1 MNLNSD
7 RRLEMNTLRKL
18 CNWYFSRKALPYW
31 GILAMDCTIVFLS
44 GLFVYYLQYGGLSF
58 ALHFWQVTF
67 GLCVCLV
74 LYVFAFFIFHTYHG
88 VMRYSGFVDLH
99 RVAYSTATA
108 SIGVCILHQIQ
119 VHGGFTPYLLIPRF
133 ENSLLLFIV
142 ATMLM
147 WCLRVFVKSLHDIS
161 RGDDSIQKVFIY
173 GCMQGGI
180 ALAKSIRNENPRR
193 YRLRGFIS
201 TDPSLNGSWLLGE
214 HVYLDDDNVVETMK
228 KYQVSTLLVSP
239 LQREKFITR
248 TTLIDALIKAGI
260 KILISPAEAVEWD
273 GKSDLSHKELREV
286 EIEDLLPRDKIEIDM
301 NAIGNML
308 RGKRILITGAA
319 GSIGSEMSRQVAKY
333 NPSELVLV
341 DQAETPMHDV
351 RLYMARNH
359 GDLKTWTIVGSITN
373 NKQMERIFS
382 KHKPEYVFHAAAYK
396 HVPMMEDNPAM
407 AVQNNIYGTRVI
419 ADLAVKYGTKKF
431 VMISTDKAVN
441 PTNVMGCSKRI
452 CEIYCQALNAEVQA
466 VQNGSSEQCSGSI
479 VGSSGSSGSS
489 EQCSGSIVGSNGS
502 NGSSGSRGLNGSQS
516 IEQIEQTKS
525 LNQTI
530 RPNGNIRRFSNISES
545 KGTLEAGLSDNQT
558 GGVQVRQSLC
568 PADSSISGICDGQ
581 HSGGI
586 RETREQ
592 GVQELP
598 VHSQGFLRRTEES
611 SDESSRCEL
620 HNGRDLQSD
629 VCGLQEAVNR
639 DNQLHQD
646 NQGFGIQGDKV
657 PVGLEPSEAIE
668 PLEPFE
674 PNKLR
679 QFDGSLPVTQFV
691 TTRFGNVLG
700 SNGSVIPIFKEQI
713 RKGGPVTVTHPDIIR
728 YFMLIP
734 EACRLVLQAG
744 TMGHGG
750 EIYVFDM
757 GKPVRIADLAQ
768 RMIDLSGAKNIKILY
783 TGLRDGEKL
792 YEELL
797 ASKENTIPTPH
808 PNIMVAQVPEYP
820 YEQALQNE
828 TELHRISKSFDEM
841 AIVKKMKEIVPEF
854 KSNNSK
860 YEILDV

>member
-1 MNLNSD
+1 
-7 RRLEMNTLRKL
+7 MNTLRKL

-44 GLFVYYLQYGGLSF
+44 GLFVYYLQHGGLSF

-301 NAIGNML
+301 DAIGNML

-382 KHKPEYVFHAAAYK
+382 EHKPEYVFHAAAYK

-452 CEIYCQALNAEVQA
+452 CEIYCQALNAH
-466 VQNGSSEQCSGSI
+466 
-479 VGSSGSSGSS
+479 
-489 EQCSGSIVGSNGS
+489 
-502 NGSSGSRGLNGSQS
+502 L
-516 IEQIEQTKS
+516 
-525 LNQTI
+525 
-530 RPNGNIRRFSNISES
+530 
-545 KGTLEAGLSDNQT
+545 
-558 GGVQVRQSLC
+558 RQ
-568 PADSSISGICDGQ
+568 
-581 HSGGI
+581 
-586 RETREQ
+586 
-592 GVQELP
+592 
-598 VHSQGFLRRTEES
+598 
-611 SDESSRCEL
+611 
-620 HNGRDLQSD
+620 
-629 VCGLQEAVNR
+629 QEAKNPS
-639 DNQLHQD
+639 L
-646 NQGFGIQGDKV
+646 QGGAG
-657 PVGLEPSEAIE
+657 VGC
-668 PLEPFE
+668 
-674 PNKLR
+674 
-679 QFDGSLPVTQFV
+679 QFV

-713 RKGGPVTVTHPDIIR
+713 RKGGPVTVTHKDIIR
-728 YFMLIP
+728 FFMLIP

-768 RMIDLSGAKNIKILY
+768 RMIDLSGAKGVEIQY

-792 YEELL
+792 YEEVLND
-797 ASKENTIPTPH
+797 AEQTKPTSH
-808 PNIMVAQVPEYP
+808 PKIMVAQVREYP
-820 YEQALQNE
+820 YSLALQNE
-828 TELHRISKSFDEM
+828 IDLYELSIHSDDMS
-841 AIVKKMKEIVPEF
+841 IVKKMKEIVPEY
-854 KSNNSK
+854 KSQHSK
-860 YEILDV
+860 YEVLDKL